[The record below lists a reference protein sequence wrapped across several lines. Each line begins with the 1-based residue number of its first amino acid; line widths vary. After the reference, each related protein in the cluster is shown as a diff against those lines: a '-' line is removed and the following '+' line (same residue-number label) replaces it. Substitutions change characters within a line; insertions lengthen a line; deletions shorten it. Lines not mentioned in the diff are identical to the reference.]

1 MTSRKY
7 ISAGSESVSSLFGS
21 FKKATTYSSR
31 HRIINTARR
40 HGFVIEFEY
49 VDSFTAHIKIGN
61 DELFWDIRKSNPV
74 ERTPAHF

>member
-1 MTSRKY
+1 MTTRKY

-49 VDSFTAHIKIGN
+49 VDSFTAHIKIEN
-61 DELFWDIRKSNPV
+61 DELFWDIRKSNPI
-74 ERTPAHF
+74 EKSPAHF